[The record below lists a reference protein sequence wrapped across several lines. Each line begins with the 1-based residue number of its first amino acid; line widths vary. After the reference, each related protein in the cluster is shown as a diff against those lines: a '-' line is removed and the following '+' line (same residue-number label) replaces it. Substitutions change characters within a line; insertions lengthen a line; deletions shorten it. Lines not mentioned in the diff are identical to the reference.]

1 MNKNLI
7 YSLLVAVVLLG
18 GCQDF
23 LEPKSQ
29 SEYVPKVIQSL
40 DELLLG
46 DAYLSPLSITSNLL
60 YSSLGLF
67 DDDVAAREDLTIKE
81 ESESVLNQVLLA
93 FSWSQDMSNKLSGYG
108 NAYASSYRLILGCN
122 AVLDYLDDVTGTV
135 DGDAYRHL
143 PQELPC
149 HRCRIGDG
157 NRLGTAHRRN
167 QLLT

>member
-1 MNKNLI
+1 M
-7 YSLLVAVVLLG
+7 
-18 GCQDF
+18 
-23 LEPKSQ
+23 
-29 SEYVPKVIQSL
+29 
-40 DELLLG
+40 LG

-122 AVLDYLDDVTGTV
+122 AVLDYLDDVTGTTEEKNDV
-135 DGDAYRHL
+135 KAQALALRSFYYFHL
-143 PQELPC
+143 VNMYGKP
-149 HRCRIGDG
+149 
-157 NRLGTAHRRN
+157 
-167 QLLT
+167 